1 MVEAS
6 AFGINKGS
14 SCDTVAVKMLKGMEL
29 TGAVQPGEGHVLWGR
44 LTQEQEGKR
53 SEQESPPRLIGK
65 ALGIRPKPLPEA
77 SGSVGLAAHARDS
90 VQRATPAP
98 ALSMQLLS
106 Q

>member
-1 MVEAS
+1 MEAS

-53 SEQESPPRLIGK
+53 SEQESPPRLNGK

-90 VQRATPAP
+90 VQPATPAP